1 MTVKQFAEENKSA
14 VLSVTENNGML
25 VDVTTSSC
33 MIAKR
38 CWYLDKE
45 IKAVKETKENKV
57 VDFKI
62 ILK

>member
-1 MTVKQFAEENKSA
+1 MTVKQFAEENKSV

-25 VDVTTSSC
+25 ADVTTSNC

-38 CWYLDKE
+38 CWYLDEE
-45 IKAVKETKENKV
+45 IKTVEETKENKV